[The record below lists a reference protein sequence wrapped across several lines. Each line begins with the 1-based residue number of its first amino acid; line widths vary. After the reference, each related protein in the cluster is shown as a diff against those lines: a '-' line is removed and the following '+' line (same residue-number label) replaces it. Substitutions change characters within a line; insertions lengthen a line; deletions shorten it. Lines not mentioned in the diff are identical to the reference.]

1 MQSRQKRP
9 WAFFRKDKP
18 GRLLFFF
25 HETTWSGAPIQLLHL
40 ISWLKARGWEIA
52 AAVPDLSRPEAGP
65 ITTELERAG
74 IGVFPVLDLS
84 RGPDLEALGCLC
96 RDFDFVIA
104 NTLVTWAAVQA
115 ARNEKIATIWYIHE
129 SLVAHQLLRQA
140 PQIEPTLALADLL
153 VMPTERTAALYRS
166 LTERPI
172 EVVPY
177 GIPAGKISAPSK
189 RQTDRAKCNFLLLG
203 SYEHRKG
210 QDVFLGAIRCLPG
223 ALQEQAVFRLAGR
236 TLDPQF
242 FEVIARDAAAL
253 PSVELL
259 PSLEHDQAL
268 AAVAACDVLVCAS
281 RDETMPVAILEA
293 MSLGKAIVAT
303 DVGGIGEWLSN
314 DKTALM
320 VPAEDTV
327 ALGRALTR
335 CIEEPK
341 LREALGRKAQ
351 RLFYQNFSLDRLG
364 KRFTALIDRALRM
377 SR

>member
-1 MQSRQKRP
+1 MRLFHTQRP
-9 WAFFRKDKP
+9 RT
-18 GRLLFFF
+18 LFFF
-25 HETTWSGAPIQLLHL
+25 HETTWSGAPIQLWHL
-40 ISWLKARGWEIA
+40 IRWLHGSGWEVA

-74 IGVFPVLDLS
+74 IQVFPVLDLS
-84 RGPDLEALGCLC
+84 QVPDLEALGRLC
-96 RDFDFVIA
+96 RHFDVVIA
-104 NTLVTWAAVQA
+104 NTLVMWSAVQA
-115 ARNEKIATIWYIHE
+115 AKNEKIPTIWYIHE
-129 SLVAHQLLRQA
+129 SLVAHQLLRQV

-166 LTERPI
+166 LTKRPI

-177 GIPAGKISAPSK
+177 GIPAAKMAVPPK
-189 RQTDRAKCNFLLLG
+189 KKTDRAKCNFLLLG

-210 QDVFLGAIRCLPG
+210 QDVFLGAIRCLPV
-223 ALQEQAVFRLAGR
+223 ARQEQAVFRLAGR

-242 FEVIARDAAAL
+242 FEEVARDAAAL

-259 PSLEHDQAL
+259 PRLEHDQAL

-293 MSLGKAIVAT
+293 MSLGKAIVAP
-303 DVGGIGEWLSN
+303 DVGGIGEWLSD

-320 VPAEDTV
+320 VPAEDPV
-327 ALGRALTR
+327 ALSRALAR
-335 CIEEPK
+335 CIEKPK
-341 LREALGRKAQ
+341 LREALGAKAQ
-351 RLFYQNFSLDRLG
+351 RLFDQNFSLDRLG
-364 KRFTALIDRALRM
+364 ERFTALIDRATRM